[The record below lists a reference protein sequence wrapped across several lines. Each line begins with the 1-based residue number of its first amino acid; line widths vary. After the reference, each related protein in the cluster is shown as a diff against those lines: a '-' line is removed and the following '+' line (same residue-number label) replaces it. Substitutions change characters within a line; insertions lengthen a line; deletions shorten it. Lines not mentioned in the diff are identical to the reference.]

1 MAPYKVVRI
10 DINKALQT
18 WRPNRGMVDKTG
30 QLIEDRLFN
39 LRDMDRALVLE
50 QRTRKNPES
59 RRLTGFDSWWAVQVS
74 NLRPLP
80 CEGRDIGS
88 CEVQQR
94 RSIIGK
100 TVQ

>member
-1 MAPYKVVRI
+1 MVRI
-10 DINKALQT
+10 DINIALQA

-39 LRDMDRALVLE
+39 FRDMDRALVLE

-80 CEGRDIGS
+80 CEGS
-88 CEVQQR
+88 ALPL
-94 RSIIGK
+94 S
-100 TVQ
+100 